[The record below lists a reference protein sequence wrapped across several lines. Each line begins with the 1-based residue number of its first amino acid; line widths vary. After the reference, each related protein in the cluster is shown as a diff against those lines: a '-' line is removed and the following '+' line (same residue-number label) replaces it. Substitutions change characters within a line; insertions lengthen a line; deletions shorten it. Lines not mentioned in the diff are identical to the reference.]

1 MLTVPAIGD
10 VRAVAADEPVVETAS
25 GKIRG
30 VVTIPRQSRI
40 GAKISIACFGR
51 RVVVAARA
59 NVVAAPAS
67 IAGVG

>member
-1 MLTVPAIGD
+1 LSVIARLD
-10 VRAVAADEPVVETAS
+10 
-25 GKIRG
+25 
-30 VVTIPRQSRI
+30 RI